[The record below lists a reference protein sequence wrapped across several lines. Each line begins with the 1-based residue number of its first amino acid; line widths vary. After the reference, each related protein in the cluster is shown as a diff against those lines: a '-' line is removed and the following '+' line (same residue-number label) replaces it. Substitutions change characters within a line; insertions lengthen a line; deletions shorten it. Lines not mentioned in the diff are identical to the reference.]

1 MSDLILLEDHPI
13 LRDEIASCLGK
24 RGQAVTSVGTLADF
38 WPLLLKVRIA
48 IIDISLPD
56 GSGFEAVERLRAVS
70 PRAGIIVLTAR
81 GSLDDKLAG
90 LSGGADHY
98 LVKPFSLL
106 ELSAIIEAMD
116 RRLGRGWRLDPD
128 RRKLINPSDE
138 ALELSAAEF
147 ALIEILAK
155 HQGEIVDRR
164 TIVEALGH
172 HWLDYDLRR
181 LDSLVSRLRN
191 RWLREVGNALPVKTE
206 HSRGYRFTEGIR
218 LT

>member
-1 MSDLILLEDHPI
+1 MGDIILLEDHPI
-13 LRDEIASCLGK
+13 LREEIASFLAK

-38 WPLLLKVRIA
+38 RPLMPKVRIA
-48 IIDISLPD
+48 IIDITLPD
-56 GSGFEAVERLRAVS
+56 GSGFDAVERLRALS

-106 ELSAIIEAMD
+106 ELSAIIEALD
-116 RRLGRGWRLDPD
+116 RRLGHGWSLDPH
-128 RRKLINPSDE
+128 RRELTNTSAHAID
-138 ALELSAAEF
+138 LSAAEF

-155 HQGEIVDRR
+155 HQGDIVDRR
-164 TIVEALGH
+164 TIVEAMGH
-172 HWLDYDLRR
+172 DWLDYDLRR
-181 LDSLVSRLRN
+181 LDSLVSRLRR
-191 RWLREVGNALPVKTE
+191 RWWNEAGKALPLKTE

-218 LT
+218 LI